1 MVFFLRLE
9 LRAIVEEE
17 SDKLEEIVAQL
28 VLGPHKAIFEKP
40 EESKHHHMKE
50 MHVSS
55 LVNRKPMSKMLVD
68 LDTAVNVMTI
78 ATFWKLDKS

>member
-28 VLGPHKAIFEKP
+28 VLGPHKAIFEKL

-55 LVNRKPMSKMLVD
+55 LVNGKPMSKMLVD